1 MTRYLRTALGAI
13 AVLGLALAASV
24 AGAHGGMEQGMGQG
38 MGPGM
43 QGGHGGM
50 HGSMGGMHGGKGQ
63 MQGHGGGMGVGQQL
77 MTPEERTAMRQKMQA
92 AATPEERQA
101 LATAN
106 RAEMERR
113 AKEKGITLPE
123 RGAGMGMG
131 GQRGHQH

>member
-1 MTRYLRTALGAI
+1 MTRYRRTAIGAI
-13 AVLGLALAASV
+13 AALGLALAASV

-38 MGPGM
+38 MGHGM

-63 MQGHGGGMGVGQQL
+63 MQGHGGGMGAGQQL
-77 MTPEERTAMRQKMQA
+77 MTPEERTAMREKMHA
-92 AATPEERQA
+92 AATREERQA

-106 RAEMERR
+106 RAEMEKR

-123 RGAGMGMG
+123 RGAGMG
-131 GQRGHQH
+131 GHRH